1 VVRARNGAGHDR
13 AATAVK
19 PMPQRH
25 IVTNVRS
32 TTLDNGTVVLL
43 EEVPWVHSASFGVW
57 VRAGSS
63 HETAA
68 INGTS
73 HLLEHL
79 FFKGTPSRNARQI
92 VETVERSGGTTNA
105 FTGREHTCIYVKML
119 DTHLPEGIELLADI
133 LSNSLFCDIDKEK
146 DIVLEE
152 ISSITDDPEEYVHD
166 LFMKDLWSDHSFGFP
181 VAGTR
186 EAVSGLGIEQI
197 REFYRQRYRGGNIV
211 ISAAGNFDANEML
224 NLITRHFADIEDGH
238 TEPDTSIPAAS
249 SGVYVHPRDIEQTH
263 IILGSPGLSA
273 NDPSRFGLALL
284 STILGGNAMSR
295 LFQRVREVEGLA
307 YSVYTFVSTME
318 RAGTIGVSAA
328 VAASNLA
335 RATEVI
341 VEEIERVRDE
351 SVPEDELRNAKEYLK
366 GNITLGLEGTFNRM
380 SRLAKSHLYRGKIE
394 TIESIIAQI
403 ERVQTAEIQQHARDL
418 LDPARQTVT
427 TLGPADG
434 TVLHNAINRTNPQQA
449 L

>member
-1 VVRARNGAGHDR
+1 VTAAGAHDAAGHDHP
-13 AATAVK
+13 AIAVK
-19 PMPQRH
+19 PMSQRQT
-25 IVTNVRS
+25 VTNMRS

-68 INGTS
+68 TNGTS

-79 FFKGTPSRNARQI
+79 FFKGTASRTARQI
-92 VETVERSGGTTNA
+92 VETVERSGGSTNA
-105 FTGREHTCIYVKML
+105 FTGREHTCLYVKML

-133 LSNSLFCDIDKEK
+133 LRNSLFRDIDKEK

-152 ISSITDDPEEYVHD
+152 ISSVNDDPEEYVHD
-166 LFMKDLWSDHSFGFP
+166 LFMKDLWPDHSFGFP

-211 ISAAGNFDANEML
+211 ISAAGNFDANEVL
-224 NLITRHFADIEDGH
+224 NLVTRHFGDIEDGR
-238 TEPDTSIPAAS
+238 TRPDTSIPAAS
-249 SGVYVHPRDIEQTH
+249 SGVHVHPRDIEQTH
-263 IILGSPGLSA
+263 IIMGSPGLSA
-273 NDPSRFGLALL
+273 NDQRRFSLALL

-295 LFQRVREVEGLA
+295 LFQRVREIEGLA
-307 YSVYTFVSTME
+307 YSIYTFLTTME

-328 VAASNLA
+328 VAAPNLA

-341 VEEIERVRDE
+341 IEEIERVRNE
-351 SVPEDELRNAKEYLK
+351 PVPEDELHDAKEYLK

-380 SRLAKSHLYRGKIE
+380 SRLAKSYLYRGKVE

-403 ERVQTAEIQQHARDL
+403 EHVQTAELHQHARDL
-418 LDPARQTVT
+418 LAPARQTVT
-427 TLGPADG
+427 TLGPADE
-434 TVLHNAINRTNPQQA
+434 TVLHNDINKTNPE
-449 L
+449 